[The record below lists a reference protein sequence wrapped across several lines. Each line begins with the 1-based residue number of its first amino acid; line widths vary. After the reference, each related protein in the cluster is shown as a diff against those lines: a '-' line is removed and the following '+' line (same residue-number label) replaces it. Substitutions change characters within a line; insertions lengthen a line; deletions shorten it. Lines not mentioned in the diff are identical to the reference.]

1 MIKPWVIPIKLLLSN
16 INYENNINEMNPKI
30 KKMINNVMIYCLILR
45 LINPKEI
52 IISSIQRG
60 EIHLDVML
68 IQKLRVC

>member
-16 INYENNINEMNPKI
+16 INYENNINEPWN
-30 KKMINNVMIYCLILR
+30 KKMINNVMIYCLLLR

-60 EIHLDVML
+60 EIHPDVML
-68 IQKLRVC
+68 IQKLRAC